1 MLLLECFKHMY
12 SPSLSLQTILRMSS
26 SGRKRVSKWDAKQ
39 EATENGN
46 DYVEKSGSYYH
57 DKDPEHAG
65 FYPEGNGR
73 NGSSRRSVPDDDDN
87 DDERLKSRQQHQGE
101 AWPSRSRVS
110 HDEGDDAMMSYYDT
124 RKSSEQD
131 ETRQPYWDR
140 PRTRRS
146 VSVMSYSFCLCNK
159 LILVFVNRSG
169 SRSNSRSMSRSRSR
183 SPLQRVR
190 RDARGSYDR
199 HKTRDNDGRY
209 SRAGDYN
216 DRDTKYYTEDSRE
229 QYPLRRSDYPEDHS
243 NSRRE
248 ASDPIMRSHR
258 DRRDVPERE
267 YNRVS
272 NVPCRYFALR
282 NCRNGTSCRFSH
294 HGAPPARRSPERKP
308 QDQMFSS
315 GTTERMRNSHRWNER
330 SDTGKSCEGSKGNNN
345 NNNNGSWIGDMEMS
359 PDWNYSAH
367 NLKKR
372 MKEEPGVG
380 SIGQSSKSRVD
391 DQRSSGMYSYGDNKP
406 MLEKPIVADS
416 HQNYNNVVNTAPPVQ
431 AYNQNHHDVLPYQ
444 NSPTPGGTQHQ
455 VIAPESVKAYQDNHH
470 SVVEKAVPVQSGV
483 TREQIDQIS
492 NISATI
498 AQLLANRRPLPQL
511 TQALQMPSSLA
522 VQPNH
527 ATQSNN
533 PLGMSADTDE
543 APLVTA
549 SQVSNVDEI
558 QVLPVNTKASQT
570 DAASKEEEC
579 KKAGEDVKEA
589 DNIVD
594 EDDDDG
600 SEEEEEEEDKK
611 EMKDTKGM
619 RTFKFALVEIVKELL
634 KPAWKEGKMK
644 KDGYKNIVKK
654 VVEKVTGSMQSGN
667 VPQTQ
672 EKIDHYLS
680 ASKPKLTK
688 LVQVPSY
695 I

>member
-1 MLLLECFKHMY
+1 
-12 SPSLSLQTILRMSS
+12 MSG
-26 SGRKRVSKWDAKQ
+26 SGRKHVSKWDSK
-39 EATENGN
+39 EDTHHHHPSV
-46 DYVEKSGSYYH
+46 DVTSGSHYR
-57 DKDPEHAG
+57 DKDPQPVLFNA
-65 FYPEGNGR
+65 GR
-73 NGSSRRSVPDDDDN
+73 NANASRRSSED
-87 DDERLKSRQQHQGE
+87 QHSGQ
-101 AWPSRSRVS
+101 ARTRSRVS
-110 HDEGDDAMMSYYDT
+110 QNNDNSYY
-124 RKSSEQD
+124 SEQD
-131 ETRQPYWDR
+131 ETRQQFSH
-140 PRTRRS
+140 RS
-146 VSVMSYSFCLCNK
+146 DSRSYS
-159 LILVFVNRSG
+159 R
-169 SRSNSRSMSRSRSR
+169 SRSRSR
-183 SPLQRVR
+183 SPVYRSR
-190 RDARGSYDR
+190 RDHAGSYDR
-199 HKTRDNDGRY
+199 HKTRT
-209 SRAGDYN
+209 
-216 DRDTKYYTEDSRE
+216 RDEFNK
-229 QYPLRRSDYPEDHS
+229 PGSDYGWEDKAGREPRETRYHHS
-243 NSRRE
+243 NDFREDASLMMMKGARSSDYDDDTEERSRRE
-248 ASDPIMRSHR
+248 HLKHDGVSDPRLKRQRSELTGEGR
-258 DRRDVPERE
+258 FRKSCDI
-267 YNRVS
+267 
-272 NVPCRYFALR
+272 PCKFFAAG
-282 NCRNGTSCRFSH
+282 NCRNGHHCRFSH
-294 HGAPPARRSPERKP
+294 HGGADRKQP
-308 QDQMFSS
+308 QDNKNSFYRQDSNYHS
-315 GTTERMRNSHRWNER
+315 GHNRWNGDER
-330 SDTGKSCEGSKGNNN
+330 LDNGKFSKGTCETK
-345 NNNNGSWIGDMEMS
+345 GSGWIGDMEMS

-372 MKEEPGVG
+372 MKEAPGVG

-600 SEEEEEEEDKK
+600 SEEEEEEDKK

-688 LVQVPSY
+688 LVQAY
-695 I
+695 ISKAKKT